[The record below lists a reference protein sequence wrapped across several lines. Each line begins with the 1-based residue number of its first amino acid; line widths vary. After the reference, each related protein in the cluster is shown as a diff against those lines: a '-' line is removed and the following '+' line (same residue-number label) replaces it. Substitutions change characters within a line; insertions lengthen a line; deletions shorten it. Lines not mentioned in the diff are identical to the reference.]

1 MASRSL
7 AGVGV
12 LVTRPSH
19 QSHALTSA
27 IESHGGK
34 AVHFPAIEILPRNA
48 AAVIEDAY
56 RLAAPDIAIFISS
69 NAVLHGLQYAE
80 GARIAVVGPATAEAV
95 AGAGQAVDIMPGDG
109 FDSEHLLA
117 MAELFDVAGKR
128 VRIIRGQDG
137 RELLAD
143 TLRAR
148 GAEVDYLS
156 VYERSLPLYR
166 ADEVEALLAEWK
178 AGRVNVVTIM
188 SVASLSNLV
197 SLLPDAAI
205 PMLKRTPLVTPAE
218 RVLKQVLDQLPD
230 MPATLADAPDADAMV
245 RGIVRAI
252 DRSPGQA
259 R

>member
-19 QSHALTSA
+19 QSHALTAA

-34 AVHFPAIEILPRNA
+34 AVCFPTLEILPRNA
-48 AAVIEDAY
+48 AAVLEDAY
-56 RLAAPDIAIFISS
+56 RLAAPDIAIFVSS
-69 NAVLHGLQYAE
+69 NAVLHGLQHAQD
-80 GARIAVVGPATAEAV
+80 AKIAVVGPATADAV
-95 AGAGQAVDIMPGDG
+95 VSAGRAVDIMPSDG

-166 ADEVEALLAEWK
+166 ADEVEALLTEWH
-178 AGRVNVVTIM
+178 AGGINVVTIL
-188 SVASLSNLV
+188 SVASLDNLR
-197 SLLPDAAI
+197 SLLPESALA
-205 PMLKRTPLVTPAE
+205 MLQRTPLVTPAD
-218 RVLKQVLDQLPD
+218 RVLQQVLEQLPD

-259 R
+259 